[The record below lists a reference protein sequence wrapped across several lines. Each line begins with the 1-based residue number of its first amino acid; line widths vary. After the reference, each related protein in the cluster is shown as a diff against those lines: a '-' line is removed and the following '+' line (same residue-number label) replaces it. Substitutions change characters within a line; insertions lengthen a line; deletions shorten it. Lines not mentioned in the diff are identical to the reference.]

1 MNFKNPRIVA
11 ASAIGLIMVVGA
23 FALSQGQALVA
34 ENQPAQLT
42 KVRQFIAVNDSDNNR
57 VPDWQE
63 PFATSQVDLGDAS
76 NTAAYELEGETG
88 KFIATLAGGF
98 VQAKAATD
106 QIFSPLELLKSTNE
120 TLRAELLDLQYTEAD
135 ITVTDDNSEAA
146 LRRYGNKVA
155 EIAMQNSASPESK
168 DEMTILY
175 DALKKGEDD
184 VLVELDPT
192 IRAYEDMTAAMLS
205 TPVPSSLIRE
215 HLSLINVYQALAVD
229 IKSFRN
235 VLTDALPAMVR
246 LRRYPSDAGALYTAI
261 SNLYLKL
268 NEVGIQ
274 WSESDTASRFISI
287 EIR

>member
-1 MNFKNPRIVA
+1 
-11 ASAIGLIMVVGA
+11 
-23 FALSQGQALVA
+23 
-34 ENQPAQLT
+34 
-42 KVRQFIAVNDSDNNR
+42 
-57 VPDWQE
+57 
-63 PFATSQVDLGDAS
+63 
-76 NTAAYELEGETG
+76 
-88 KFIATLAGGF
+88 
-98 VQAKAATD
+98 
-106 QIFSPLELLKSTNE
+106 
-120 TLRAELLDLQYTEAD
+120 
-135 ITVTDDNSEAA
+135 
-146 LRRYGNKVA
+146 
-155 EIAMQNSASPESK
+155 
-168 DEMTILY
+168 
-175 DALKKGEDD
+175 
-184 VLVELDPT
+184 
-192 IRAYEDMTAAMLS
+192 MTAAMLS